1 MNVKRRQAAA
11 FKDKDLS
18 HRGRVHAGKHP
29 LTLRTRQGEG
39 ALLSAAADT
48 AGGALEATPGMLSS
62 PAVRLM
68 VCEGLFI

>member
-1 MNVKRRQAAA
+1 MNVNRRQAAS

-18 HRGRVHAGKHP
+18 RHGRVHAGKHP
-29 LTLRTRQGEG
+29 LTLRARRGEG
-39 ALLSAAADT
+39 ALLSATADT
-48 AGGALEATPGMLSS
+48 ARGALEATPGMLSS